1 MLECCQK
8 IQFDHGIRRILVVED
23 DLINREIL
31 SLMLRDTYDIL
42 IAETGKQALELLES
56 DYGTLSLVL
65 LDLNLPDMKG
75 VDILGRIKGNA
86 LTARLP
92 VIVMT
97 ADQNAEVECLTLGA
111 TDFISKPY
119 PKQEI
124 VLARI
129 RRTIEQFEDRDIIRW
144 TERDQLT
151 GLYNREF
158 FYRYAAQHDEYH
170 PEEPTDAIMLDI
182 NHFHMVNERYGKEFG
197 DRVLRLVAE
206 KLRAKVSDSDGII
219 CRKEDD
225 TFLIYCLHRSDYGQ
239 ILDGVCM
246 QMETDY
252 QIRARMGVYPD
263 VDRGIDME
271 RRFDRAKQAADAVKN
286 SYSQTVGF
294 YDNAM
299 HEKELYLEQLLEDFH
314 TAIREKQFTVFY
326 QPKFDVRPDEPVLC
340 STEALAR
347 WRHPKLGLI
356 SPGVFI
362 PLFEK
367 NGLIRELDSFVWR
380 EAVAQIRTW
389 EERLGRL
396 IPVSVNVSRIDLND
410 PPLLKILEKTVDEAG
425 IGRENILLEIT
436 ESAYTDNAEQ
446 IVNVVKSLRES
457 GFFIEMDDFGTGFS
471 SLNMITTL
479 PIDALKLD
487 IQFIRTAFRDRKDT
501 RLLETVIR
509 LAQSLGLSTIA
520 EGVETEEQML
530 TLKALGC
537 DVVQGYYFSKP
548 LPADEFEAFAREKC
562 RWPGN

>member
-75 VDILGRIKGNA
+75 VDILGHIKGNA

-425 IGRENILLEIT
+425 IGRESILLEIT

-446 IVNVVKSLRES
+446 IVNVVKTLRES

>member
-225 TFLIYCLHRSDYGQ
+225 TFLIYCLHRSDYG
-239 ILDGVCM
+239 
-246 QMETDY
+246 
-252 QIRARMGVYPD
+252 
-263 VDRGIDME
+263 
-271 RRFDRAKQAADAVKN
+271 
-286 SYSQTVGF
+286 
-294 YDNAM
+294 
-299 HEKELYLEQLLEDFH
+299 
-314 TAIREKQFTVFY
+314 
-326 QPKFDVRPDEPVLC
+326 
-340 STEALAR
+340 
-347 WRHPKLGLI
+347 
-356 SPGVFI
+356 
-362 PLFEK
+362 
-367 NGLIRELDSFVWR
+367 
-380 EAVAQIRTW
+380 
-389 EERLGRL
+389 
-396 IPVSVNVSRIDLND
+396 
-410 PPLLKILEKTVDEAG
+410 
-425 IGRENILLEIT
+425 
-436 ESAYTDNAEQ
+436 
-446 IVNVVKSLRES
+446 
-457 GFFIEMDDFGTGFS
+457 
-471 SLNMITTL
+471 
-479 PIDALKLD
+479 
-487 IQFIRTAFRDRKDT
+487 
-501 RLLETVIR
+501 
-509 LAQSLGLSTIA
+509 
-520 EGVETEEQML
+520 
-530 TLKALGC
+530 
-537 DVVQGYYFSKP
+537 
-548 LPADEFEAFAREKC
+548 
-562 RWPGN
+562 